1 MARKTKAER
10 QAEAE
15 ARAAAALA
23 LEQAEYP
30 ARLMAALELATRTN
44 NYELSVEN
52 GMFVLRDRSQHR
64 PEAVML
70 TTSYTL
76 DNHTA
81 LDELEWSMRMK
92 AEERAEAERQ
102 RQAYETVLAKLTL
115 EDRKLLVGKLLSL

>member
-15 ARAAAALA
+15 AWAAATLA
-23 LEQAEYP
+23 MEQAEYP

-52 GMFVLRDRSQHR
+52 GMFVLRDRDQRR
-64 PEAVML
+64 PTAVML

-81 LDELEWSMRMK
+81 LDELEWSMRVK
-92 AEERAEAERQ
+92 ADEREQAERQ
-102 RQAYETVLAKLTL
+102 RQAREAALAKLT
-115 EDRKLLVGKLLSL
+115 EEERKLLGL

>member
-1 MARKTKAER
+1 MARKTKAEL

-15 ARAAAALA
+15 AWAAATLA
-23 LEQAEYP
+23 TEQAEYP

-52 GMFVLRDRSQHR
+52 GMFALRDRDQRR

-81 LDELEWSMRMK
+81 LDELEWSMRVK
-92 AEERAEAERQ
+92 AEEREEATRQ
-102 RQAYETVLAKLTL
+102 RQAREAALAKLT
-115 EDRKLLVGKLLSL
+115 EEERKLLGL

>member
-15 ARAAAALA
+15 AWAAATLA
-23 LEQAEYP
+23 MEQAEYP
-30 ARLMAALELATRTN
+30 ARLAALELATRTN

-52 GMFVLRDRSQHR
+52 GMFVLRDRDVRR
-64 PEAVML
+64 PTAVML

-81 LDELEWSMRMK
+81 LDELEWSMRVK
-92 AEERAEAERQ
+92 AEEREQAERQ
-102 RQAYETVLAKLTL
+102 RRARGTALAKLT
-115 EDRKLLVGKLLSL
+115 EEERKLLGL

>member
-1 MARKTKAER
+1 MARKTKAEL

-15 ARAAAALA
+15 AWAAATLA
-23 LEQAEYP
+23 TEQAEYP

-52 GMFVLRDRSQHR
+52 GMFALRDRDQRR
-64 PEAVML
+64 PKAVML

-81 LDELEWSMRMK
+81 LDELEWSMRVK
-92 AEERAEAERQ
+92 AEEREEATRQ
-102 RQAYETVLAKLTL
+102 RQAREAALAKLT
-115 EDRKLLVGKLLSL
+115 EEERKLLGL

>member
-1 MARKTKAER
+1 MPRKTKAER
-10 QAEAE
+10 LAEAE
-15 ARAAAALA
+15 AQAAATLA

-52 GMFVLRDRSQHR
+52 GMFVLRDRDVR
-64 PEAVML
+64 KPEAVML

-81 LDELEWSMRMK
+81 LDELEWAMRMK
-92 AEERAEAERQ
+92 AEALEEAERQ
-102 RQAYETVLAKLTL
+102 RQAREAALSKLTL
-115 EDRKLLVGKLLSL
+115 EDRKLLGL

>member
-15 ARAAAALA
+15 AWAAATLALA
-23 LEQAEYP
+23 QAEYP

-52 GMFVLRDRSQHR
+52 GMFVLRDRDQRR
-64 PEAVML
+64 PTAVML

-81 LDELEWSMRMK
+81 LDELEWTMRVK
-92 AEERAEAERQ
+92 AEEREQAERQ
-102 RQAYETVLAKLTL
+102 RQAREAALAKLT
-115 EDRKLLVGKLLSL
+115 EEERKLLGL

>member
-15 ARAAAALA
+15 AWAAATLA
-23 LEQAEYP
+23 MEQAEYP

-52 GMFVLRDRSQHR
+52 GMFVLRDRDQRR
-64 PEAVML
+64 PTAVML

-81 LDELEWSMRMK
+81 LDELEWSMRVK
-92 AEERAEAERQ
+92 AEEREQAERQ
-102 RQAYETVLAKLTL
+102 RRARATALAKLTQ
-115 EDRKLLVGKLLSL
+115 EERKLLGL

>member
-15 ARAAAALA
+15 AWAAATLA

-52 GMFVLRDRSQHR
+52 GMFALKIRDYPRDPALYFTMTHTPDSQ
-64 PEAVML
+64 L
-70 TTSYTL
+70 
-76 DNHTA
+76 A
-81 LDELEWSMRMK
+81 LENLEWEMK
-92 AEERAEAERQ
+92 AMADQQAELERQ
-102 RQAYETVLAKLTL
+102 RLAREAALAKLTQ
-115 EDRKLLVGKLLSL
+115 EDRKLLGL